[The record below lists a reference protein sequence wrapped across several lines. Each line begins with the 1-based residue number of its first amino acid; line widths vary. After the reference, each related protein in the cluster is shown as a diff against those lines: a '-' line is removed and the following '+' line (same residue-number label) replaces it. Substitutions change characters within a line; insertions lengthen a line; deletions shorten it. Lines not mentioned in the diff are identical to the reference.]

1 MENTGGAQN
10 NKKANL
16 YKTELCR
23 SYEETGHCRYGSKC
37 QFAHSESELRHVD
50 RHPKYKT
57 EMCKTFWEQGT
68 CPYGKRCC
76 FIH

>member
-1 MENTGGAQN
+1 
-10 NKKANL
+10 

-23 SYEETGHCRYGSKC
+23 SYEETGHCRYSAKC
-37 QFAHSESELRHVD
+37 QFAHGMTELRQVQ

-57 EMCKTFWEQGT
+57 EICRTFWEKGT

>member
-1 MENTGGAQN
+1 MDREM
-10 NKKANL
+10 KKMNL

-23 SYEETGHCRYGSKC
+23 SWEETGTCRYGNKC
-37 QFAHSESELRHVD
+37 QFAHSESELRPVD

-57 EMCKTFWEQGT
+57 EMCKTFWEKGT

>member
-1 MENTGGAQN
+1 
-10 NKKANL
+10 
-16 YKTELCR
+16 YKTEFCR
-23 SYEETGHCRYGSKC
+23 SYEETGYCRYGSKC
-37 QFAHSESELRHVD
+37 QFAHSSSELRVIA

-57 EMCKTFWEQGT
+57 VICKTFWEQGT

>member
-1 MENTGGAQN
+1 
-10 NKKANL
+10 KKLSL

-23 SYEETGHCRYGSKC
+23 SWEETGSCRYGNKC
-37 QFAHSESELRHVD
+37 QFAHSQSELRIVD

-57 EMCKTFWEQGT
+57 EMCRTFWEKGS